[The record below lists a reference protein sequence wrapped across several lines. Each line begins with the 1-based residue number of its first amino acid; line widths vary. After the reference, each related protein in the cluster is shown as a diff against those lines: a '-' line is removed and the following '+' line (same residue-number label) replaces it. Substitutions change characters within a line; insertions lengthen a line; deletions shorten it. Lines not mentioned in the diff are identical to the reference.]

1 MANETQ
7 PGNKSQLRVGR
18 LTKAHGLKGGIKVEM
33 FTDDPDRRFS
43 PGSVFTLQVPTSSAW
58 HNKTIEL
65 IELKWYNSHAVAFFK
80 DVPDRSVA
88 ETLIKAILWIDHDLA
103 EVPDEEDAWFDHQL
117 LGLAVI
123 RDGVRVGTVAAIDHF
138 PAQDLLTVTT
148 PGGDVLVPFVK
159 AIVSSV
165 DIPAG
170 TLTVTP
176 PEGLFE
182 ALADDDAPTAEKLVE
197 VVELREERDDES
209 DDADTDTGTSTDAK
223 D

>member
-1 MANETQ
+1 VANETQ

-123 RDGVRVGTVAAIDHF
+123 RDGVRVGTVASIDHF

-209 DDADTDTGTSTDAK
+209 DDADTDTGNSTDAK

>member
-1 MANETQ
+1 VAA
-7 PGNKSQLRVGR
+7 PASPKSQLRVGR

-33 FTDDPDRRFS
+33 FTDDPDHRFT
-43 PGSVFTLQVPTSSAW
+43 PGAVFTLQVPTSSAW

-103 EVPDEEDAWFDHQL
+103 EIPEEEDAWFDHQL
-117 LGLAVI
+117 IGLAVL
-123 RDGVRVGTVAAIDHF
+123 RDGVRVGTVAQIDHF

-148 PGGDVLVPFVK
+148 ASGDVLVPFVK
-159 AIVSSV
+159 AIVPAV
-165 DIPAG
+165 DVKAG

-176 PEGLFE
+176 PDGLFE
-182 ALADDDAPTAEKLVE
+182 ELPEADEPTAEKLVE
-197 VVELREERDDES
+197 VVELREEVDEPDTRD
-209 DDADTDTGTSTDAK
+209 
-223 D
+223 

>member
-1 MANETQ
+1 MAAAAQ
-7 PGNKSQLRVGR
+7 SSKSQLRVGR

-209 DDADTDTGTSTDAK
+209 DDADTDTGNSTDAK